1 MKVIITVEGNNGEH
15 LYEVERELEY
25 DIVNDKFDKGT
36 YVEVVYPEWAG
47 VINRDNPMYEAIELA
62 ERHLN
67 ENPELW
73 IRETEPADY
82 SGATEGDR

>member
-1 MKVIITVEGNNGEH
+1 MKIIINIEGNNGEH

-25 DIVNDKFDKGT
+25 DIVNDKLGKGS
-36 YVEVVYPEWAG
+36 YVVMMHPNEDLVLWA
-47 VINRDNPMYEAIELA
+47 VNRA
-62 ERHLN
+62 EDHLN

-73 IRETEPADY
+73 VRETEPADY